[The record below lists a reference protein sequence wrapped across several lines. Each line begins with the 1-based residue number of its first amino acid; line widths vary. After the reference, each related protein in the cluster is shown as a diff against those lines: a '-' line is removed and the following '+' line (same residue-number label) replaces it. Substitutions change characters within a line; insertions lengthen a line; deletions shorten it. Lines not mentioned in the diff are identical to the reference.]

1 MDGDDDSRGHRL
13 DDMAH
18 QKTCQV
24 VIVHHPRSSRWRR
37 GVARSLLSLTC
48 AEAVGWLN
56 GEVVASSGVVVHS
69 SVVGCHVANGNV
81 APASCV
87 STGERERCQG
97 LTWIHVDSD
106 DDLRRH
112 CLDDVARLFT
122 CQIVLIPSKR
132 HSLMLSPP
140 SVVVLCPLGW

>member
-1 MDGDDDSRGHRL
+1 MDSDDDSRRHRL
-13 DDMAH
+13 DDMAR

-37 GVARSLLSLTC
+37 GVARSLSSLMC

-69 SVVGCHVANGNV
+69 SVVATSPT
-81 APASCV
+81 PASCV
-87 STGERERCQG
+87 STGERERYQG

-112 CLDDVARLFT
+112 CLDDVARLLT

-132 HSLMLSPP
+132 HSLMLSPL